1 MRVGDRIARRV
12 MDISE
17 LLGVMK
23 SGLRVNTLFRW
34 SRDKDELVR
43 LGDSALIA
51 DLVRMGRIPQEEVD
65 KELRRR
71 TEIVTAMAKYG
82 FRSPDAV
89 FRVTRNYYVDPERT
103 YRTVISGELP

>member
-1 MRVGDRIARRV
+1 